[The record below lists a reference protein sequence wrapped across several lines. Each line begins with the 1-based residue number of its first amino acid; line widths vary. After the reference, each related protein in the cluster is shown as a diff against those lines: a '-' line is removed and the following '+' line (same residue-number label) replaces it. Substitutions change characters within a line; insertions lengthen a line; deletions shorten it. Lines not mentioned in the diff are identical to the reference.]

1 MKTARTG
8 MLEARA
14 AGSKHCPEP
23 KWHVASVCGLYEGEG
38 GYEVVLWGFARVK
51 DGAGAGFADS
61 ASAPVCLDL
70 R

>member
-23 KWHVASVCGLYEGEG
+23 KWHVARACVGYTKVKAEMRLSCG
-38 GYEVVLWGFARVK
+38 VLRG
-51 DGAGAGFADS
+51 
-61 ASAPVCLDL
+61 
-70 R
+70 